1 MQAFRRRI
9 SAAQSEPVLRICPQC
24 GSVNPEHVTTCPFCE
39 APLGTSE
46 EAAKKEIAEPSTEPA
61 WRVEVARKLRDYRAR
76 RGVRRPNESQG
87 QLPFLAEL
95 DEFEPEPASPAGGP
109 EEKFPAPA
117 ARARKPQRVE
127 ITISQPELNF
137 SSRGDDRPRPGTHL
151 LPVAELGRRSCAGL
165 LDIVF
170 LVLSY
175 AGFLALF
182 RWLGGEIVLG
192 KLDLLVY
199 GAAFFLFYAQYFV
212 LFTAF
217 NGSTPGMQLLRLSVV
232 SFEGSAPRPEQL
244 LWRSFG
250 YVIAGGAAWLGFLW
264 ALWDE
269 DHLTWQDRVSRTY
282 ITAMAAPA
290 EPNPVER
297 RTAPGKS

>member
-1 MQAFRRRI
+1 MQPFRRRI

-39 APLGTSE
+39 APLGTPE

-61 WRVEVARKLRDYRAR
+61 WRLEVARKLRDYRAR
-76 RGVRRPNESQG
+76 RGVRRANESQG
-87 QLPFLAEL
+87 KLPFLAKL
-95 DEFEPEPASPAGGP
+95 DEPEP
-109 EEKFPAPA
+109 EEGFPAAA
-117 ARARKPQRVE
+117 ARTRKPQRVE
-127 ITISQPELNF
+127 ITIAQPELDF
-137 SSRGDDRPRPGTHL
+137 SSRGDNRSRPGTRL
-151 LPVAELGRRSCAGL
+151 FPVAELGRRCCAGV
-165 LDIVF
+165 LDMLF

-199 GAAFFLFYAQYFV
+199 AAAFFLFYAQYFV

-217 NGSTPGMQLLRLSVV
+217 NGPTPGMQLLRLSVV
-232 SFEGSAPRPEQL
+232 GFEGNAPRPEQL

-269 DHLTWQDRVSRTY
+269 DHLTWQDRVSQTY
-282 ITAMAAPA
+282 ITAMPAPA
-290 EPNPVER
+290 EPNPAER
-297 RTAPGKS
+297 QTAPGKS

>member
-1 MQAFRRRI
+1 MQPFRRRI

-39 APLGTSE
+39 APLDTTE

-61 WRVEVARKLRDYRAR
+61 WRLEVARKLRDYRAR
-76 RGVRRPNESQG
+76 RGVRRTNESQG

-95 DEFEPEPASPAGGP
+95 DELESEPEEG
-109 EEKFPAPA
+109 FPAPA
-117 ARARKPQRVE
+117 AGKRKPQRVE
-127 ITISQPELNF
+127 ITIAQPELDF
-137 SSRGDDRPRPGTHL
+137 SSHGDGRLRPGTHL
-151 LPVAELGRRSCAGL
+151 LPVAELGRRCCAGL
-165 LDIVF
+165 LDMLF

-199 GAAFFLFYAQYFV
+199 AAAFFLFYAQYFV

-232 SFEGSAPRPEQL
+232 SFEGYAPRPEQL

-269 DHLTWQDRVSRTY
+269 DHLTWQDRVSQTY
-282 ITAMAAPA
+282 ITATPAPT
-290 EPNPVER
+290 EPNPAER
-297 RTAPGKS
+297 QTAPGKP